1 MRLCYFISCVKGT
14 LSVTQHM
21 IETMD
26 NYQNVNLQG
35 LSETIIKPVL
45 ICRESLLPFIY
56 MMGG

>member
-1 MRLCYFISCVKGT
+1 MCVNACIYVFFISCVKGT

-35 LSETIIKPVL
+35 FNLSRIL
-45 ICRESLLPFIY
+45 ITFYI
-56 MMGG
+56 MMEG